1 MALQPSIRVI
11 NGRVFGAYAAQAK
24 NVAYGQGTVE
34 DALDDLKVK
43 TLTGTTLA
51 QLATAVNKLS
61 AIQRINCKIVVDC
74 GSSIGQ
80 LVFTTHYFEYKHFN
94 SYART
99 GTGANC
105 YIYSLDLEPSTP
117 LINYTIAGSTS
128 ITQLSTLVQ
137 SWTLYYNGDSIE

>member
-24 NVAYGQGTVE
+24 NVSYGQGTVE
-34 DALDDLKVK
+34 DALDALKVK

-51 QLATAVNKLS
+51 QLATAINKLS

-74 GSSIGQ
+74 GTSIGQ
-80 LVFTTHYFEYKHFN
+80 LVFTTHYFNYKHFN
-94 SYART
+94 SYARI
-99 GTGANC
+99 GTSGSC
-105 YIYSLDLEPSTP
+105 YIYALDFESSTP
-117 LINYTIAGSTS
+117 LINSSMAGSSS
-128 ITQLSTLVQ
+128 ITQISTVQ